1 LKKPTL
7 GIKLADGTF
16 FPVMEEDAKA
26 RKRLVLSAASSGQ
39 NHIKVEVYR
48 GYGEGLEMPTQVGV
62 LVLDPDQD
70 NSEGEIELFLE
81 AKGDGN
87 ISATANH
94 VGAESLQTFSK
105 SLDPLPPMEEF
116 TDFQGMENEE
126 EGPRPDTDIL
136 ADDLYNDSDL
146 DSLDEISDLSIEEV
160 DEDVPTEEMGD
171 LALGDDGED
180 DLDFELDDMDDL
192 GDIGTLGADPD
203 TFDPS
208 ASIVLEDDE
217 DLSMPA
223 MEDLGEVS
231 LEETEITEV
240 FAEHSPAITDEGEG
254 DDFDFPEEED
264 QGLALPDDSDLGKLE
279 LSEDDLSSPES
290 DDRTIVDS
298 DSQLEDAVS
307 LDESDD
313 LGDLG
318 DFSLEEESSE
328 DGLIDSGLEE
338 DSAGEDL
345 SDFSMDE
352 TQNLEL
358 DEDLE
363 MDSLSLE
370 DDEDFSPPRTRMSSL
385 NPLSIDDGLGD
396 VDLSAQEDAIDLS
409 SEEEMGEAGFEGMED
424 DLEPLDLDS
433 PEMDLSLDDDLSLDL
448 DAEEEPALAL
458 SSGDDSLDYSVEE
471 PDVDPLSLNNIPEP
485 EPKEP
490 VQSVAPT
497 EVKKVSDD
505 MSPKE
510 KTFVVLM
517 IASLVMAFSILVSLL
532 LLHFI
537 GEEATQPE
545 VFETETP
552 AYMTPENDNEG
563 SYDLS
568 ISVPNQ
574 QEFPADIIGEEFT
587 LRGEISYPEGTWES
601 DRNRMENGSFFSGS

>member
-1 LKKPTL
+1 
-7 GIKLADGTF
+7 
-16 FPVMEEDAKA
+16 
-26 RKRLVLSAASSGQ
+26 
-39 NHIKVEVYR
+39 
-48 GYGEGLEMPTQVGV
+48 
-62 LVLDPDQD
+62 
-70 NSEGEIELFLE
+70 
-81 AKGDGN
+81 
-87 ISATANH
+87 
-94 VGAESLQTFSK
+94 
-105 SLDPLPPMEEF
+105 
-116 TDFQGMENEE
+116 
-126 EGPRPDTDIL
+126 
-136 ADDLYNDSDL
+136 
-146 DSLDEISDLSIEEV
+146 
-160 DEDVPTEEMGD
+160 
-171 LALGDDGED
+171 
-180 DLDFELDDMDDL
+180 MDDL

-370 DDEDFSPPRTRMSSL
+370 DDEDFSTEDTDELTES
-385 NPLSIDDGLGD
+385 LSIDDGLGD
-396 VDLSAQEDAIDLS
+396 VDLSPAEEDSSLDLPS
-409 SEEEMGEAGFEGMED
+409 IEDEEGDFGPLAAADDGGLDD
-424 DLEPLDLDS
+424 DLEPLDLESDGS
-433 PEMDLSLDDDLSLDL
+433 DLSLDEDLSMDLDL
-448 DAEEEPALAL
+448 EEETAMSLDE
-458 SSGDDSLDYSVEE
+458 GDDALDYSVED
-471 PDVDPLSLNNIPEP
+471 PVVDPLSLNNIPEP
-485 EPKEP
+485 KVEQPAAP
-490 VQSVAPT
+490 VAPDQ
-497 EVKKVSDD
+497 VKKISDD
-505 MSPKE
+505 MTPKE

-517 IASLVMAFSILVSLL
+517 IASLVMAFSILVALL

-537 GEEATQPE
+537 GTPGLQPE
-545 VFETETP
+545 VLETP
-552 AYMTPENDNEG
+552 AYLTPRNVNEG

-568 ISVPNQ
+568 SSNPGDQ
-574 QEFPADIIGEEFT
+574 SFPADDFQNNFT
-587 LRGEISYPEGTWES
+587 LRGELTLREGTWES
-601 DRNRMENGSFFSGS
+601 DRERMESGSFFSGS